1 MAVLTQRPPPR
12 LSISGMRLRRTIAI
26 VAAALAFAGTCPL
39 YANAQEGGSLS
50 AGAASFTAGK
60 YDLAVRQLTAAI
72 NSEGL
77 SPESTAKALY
87 YRGLA
92 YQRQGN
98 SPRAISDLGAAIWL
112 GLGGSERVSAMV
124 NRGLAYRAAGLSSEA
139 EAEIA
144 AARKAGGSGTVDQLL
159 AQSGT
164 SSRETAAISAFST
177 QVQAEQSRPAPSPA
191 PQAARETVAAAAPP
205 QATAS
210 SSPGSWSTTTA
221 QEGQAASGG
230 NRLTRWWGS
239 LRGSSEPEPAPA
251 PPPAATAAA
260 PQAPAAWTTRTEVAQ
275 SDAAPAPPA
284 SGERYAAAEP
294 SAAAPAGNFRL
305 QLSPTRSEAE
315 AMALWKQVAS
325 QNQQI
330 AAMRPA
336 VEKTDMGNLGTFYR
350 LQIGPFPD
358 KAESLKVCNALKRN
372 GVDCFLVTP

>member
-177 QVQAEQSRPAPSPA
+177 QVQAEQSRPAPKPR
-191 PQAARETVAAAAPP
+191 ARRSRGRRRPRRKP
-205 QATAS
+205 LPR
-210 SSPGSWSTTTA
+210 SPGSWSTTTA
-221 QEGQAASGG
+221 QEGQPASGG

>member
-12 LSISGMRLRRTIAI
+12 LSISGTRLRRTIAI
-26 VAAALAFAGTCPL
+26 VAAALALAGACPL
-39 YANAQEGGSLS
+39 MLHAQDGSALT

-77 SPESTAKALY
+77 SPENTAKALY

-112 GLGGSERVSAMV
+112 GLGSSDRVSAMV

-144 AARKAGGSGTVDQLL
+144 AARKAGGSGAVDQLL

-164 SSRETAAISAFST
+164 SSRETAAISAFTT
-177 QVQAEQSRPAPSPA
+177 QVQAEASRPAPAPP
-191 PQAARETVAAAAPP
+191 PQAARETPAAPPP

-210 SSPGSWSTTTA
+210 ASPGSWSTTTA
-221 QEGQAASGG
+221 AEGQSSGG

-239 LRGSSEPEPAPA
+239 WRGSSSEPEAAPQAA
-251 PPPAATAAA
+251 PPPAAPP
-260 PQAPAAWTTRTEVAQ
+260 PQATASWTTRTEVAQ
-275 SDAAPAPPA
+275 SDAAPATPS

-358 KAESLKVCNALKRN
+358 KAESLKVCNALKRS